1 MERRVNTAKPFL
13 STNPPDQIKLNNQ
26 IYTEGYNKS
35 DDFLIINLNK
45 NGSNIIKL
53 VWNRS
58 LTTLNSMFDRCK
70 KLNQ

>member
-13 STNPPDQIKLNNQ
+13 SNYPPEQIKLNNQ
-26 IYTEGYNKS
+26 TYTEEYNI
-35 DDFLIINLNK
+35 DDDYLEINLNK
-45 NGSNIIKL
+45 NGLNIIEL